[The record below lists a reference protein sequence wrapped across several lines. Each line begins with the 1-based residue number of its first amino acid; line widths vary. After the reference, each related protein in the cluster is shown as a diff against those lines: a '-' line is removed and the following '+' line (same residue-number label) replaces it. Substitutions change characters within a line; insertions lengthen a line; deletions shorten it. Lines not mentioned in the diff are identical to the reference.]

1 MKFLFI
7 QRPVFALP
15 ATVGHHEAGQSGAG
29 HHRQPAGQPG
39 RREAPAKESD
49 SEKLFAE
56 AR

>member
-1 MKFLFI
+1 M
-7 QRPVFALP
+7 FALP